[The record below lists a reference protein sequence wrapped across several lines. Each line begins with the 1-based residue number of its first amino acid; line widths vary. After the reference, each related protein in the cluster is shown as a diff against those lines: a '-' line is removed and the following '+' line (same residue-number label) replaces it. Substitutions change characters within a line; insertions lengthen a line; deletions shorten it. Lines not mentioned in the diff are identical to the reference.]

1 MRLARWPFKKKLKSE
16 AVLTEAVPGPEPD
29 LPAPEPDESRLETY
43 LPEPGE
49 VFFEEEPKP
58 FAVSLREILE
68 EYRSDSS
75 PSRYAM
81 AVELGEADDWEEY
94 LGPPTEEPEPIYPQD
109 GRAMQDMLHAS
120 WQASHADEPDVS
132 LYPGPG
138 SHLRGIDS
146 APVVEPASSA
156 ADGGY
161 RSGKGP
167 QLKEILS
174 EYRTGSA
181 DGAAPADRE
190 QAPMTPMDAQAD
202 TAPLDG
208 YSDQTDE
215 LPAGI
220 RTLQERR
227 SEAVSVPQS
236 AHLSVEDILAE
247 FHGFVPAESAED
259 APSAVSE
266 SPAPVEEPA
275 AKAGRSRRASMEAE
289 ARRLFA
295 GARDA
300 ARRERVPAAEPE
312 SPVPAPAP
320 APTEETP
327 VSAPEAPVSAPE
339 ADPFELRIPAE
350 AELPAESSGSP
361 SPDAAEPESVADAV
375 ESEAADDE
383 PEAVESAAAVRPAS
397 GLRDRVRGFTGRRKK
412 KKEKTPP
419 APVRETAEGLDD
431 EEASPAAYAVD
442 DDYEAEEPD
451 AASFPS
457 FGQYLTGLFSGLLIR
472 ARGLGTPHSGET
484 MEDDEEDLGPE
495 VKPGA
500 ASQYYGSHVRSLRL
514 RFRIALVLWLV
525 LAYISLGVPATG
537 MLRTVEV
544 AAGMCLGLQLGILLL
559 CLDVVTNAAVNLAR
573 GRFGAD
579 SLAVLVCLLSSI
591 DALAVLLDGFGTPH
605 VPLCLI
611 SSFSLMGVLFSSL
624 LSARGLRK
632 ALRVPAIGKKAY
644 SVTAESELTERT
656 ITLIKSVRP
665 VSGFVRRSEEAAP
678 DEVSYN
684 RAAPI
689 LLLLGIVMSLVVVL
703 VKKSPSEFLFVLTA
717 ILAPAV
723 PFTALLCYALPFFIG
738 TERIFPSGAAIAGW
752 SGLCDVGGSHNL
764 IVTDRDLFP
773 ENCVDI
779 DTIRIFADMPSEK
792 VIACAGSM
800 IAASGSGLSPCFG
813 ELMERNGCS
822 MRQIEDFEYLPGGG
836 LKGTIDGQA
845 ILCGGTELM
854 RLMNVRIP
862 YRLVSKTSVL
872 LAIDGVLYG
881 IFNMKYEPSPTV
893 RKALVSLIR
902 SNRHPVFAIRD
913 FNVNP
918 EMLHETFDVATDG
931 YDFPPYVERFAISD
945 AKPSENRK
953 IAAVLCREGLGP
965 LVHMADTGRSIF
977 ISVRI
982 NLMISLLASVIGVF
996 AVFFQL
1002 LTAGTISM
1010 SALFL
1015 YALVWLIP
1023 VVLVSLIRF

>member
-1 MRLARWPFKKKLKSE
+1 MARWPIKKKKKSGSPRTD
-16 AVLTEAVPGPEPD
+16 AAPHTERPV
-29 LPAPEPDESRLETY
+29 PAPEADESALETY
-43 LPEPGE
+43 LPERGE

-58 FAVSLREILE
+58 FAVSLREILQ

-94 LGPPTEEPEPIYPQD
+94 LGPPTEEPEPIYPAD
-109 GRAMQDMLHAS
+109 ERAVQDMLHAS
-120 WQASHADEPDVS
+120 WKDSHADEPEIS

-146 APVVEPASSA
+146 APYAEPASSA
-156 ADGGY
+156 AEGGY
-161 RSGKGP
+161 RAGSGP
-167 QLKEILS
+167 QLRDILS
-174 EYRTGSA
+174 EYR
-181 DGAAPADRE
+181 DGPAEETAPADRGH
-190 QAPMTPMDAQAD
+190 APMTSMDAQPD
-202 TAPLDG
+202 TRPAAALTEPE
-208 YSDQTDE
+208 DE

-220 RTLQERR
+220 RTLQDRR
-227 SEAVSVPQS
+227 AEDFSTPRS
-236 AHLSVEDILAE
+236 AHLTVEDILSE
-247 FHGFVPAESAED
+247 FRGYTAPEPQPEEASPVLPADSVPAEERH
-259 APSAVSE
+259 PG
-266 SPAPVEEPA
+266 
-275 AKAGRSRRASMEAE
+275 KSRRASMEDE
-289 ARRLFA
+289 ARRLFSGVRRA
-295 GARDA
+295 VKEAPA
-300 ARRERVPAAEPE
+300 APIEEAHEEIPVPAAEPE
-312 SPVPAPAP
+312 E
-320 APTEETP
+320 PTA
-327 VSAPEAPVSAPE
+327 APEAQRPE
-339 ADPFELRIPAE
+339 ADAFAFDIPEDTEVPAADEAGENAAPAGE
-350 AELPAESSGSP
+350 AEKKPL
-361 SPDAAEPESVADAV
+361 AALKG
-375 ESEAADDE
+375 
-383 PEAVESAAAVRPAS
+383 RLS
-397 GLRDRVRGFTGRRKK
+397 GLAARRKK
-412 KKEKTPP
+412 MKDVPASASP

-431 EEASPAAYAVD
+431 SEVSPAAYAVD
-442 DDYEAEEPD
+442 DEYEAEETD
-451 AASFPS
+451 SNAFPS
-457 FGQYLTGLFSGLLIR
+457 FGQYLAGLFSGLLIR
-472 ARGLGTPHSGET
+472 VRGLGTPHSGET
-484 MEDDEEDLGPE
+484 MEADEEDLGEE
-495 VKPGA
+495 VKPAA
-500 ASQYYGSHVRSLRL
+500 ASRYYGAHVQSLRL
-514 RFRIALVLWLV
+514 RFRIALILWLV

-537 MLRTVEV
+537 MLRTIEV

-559 CLDVVTNAAVNLAR
+559 SLDVVTNAAVNLTR

-579 SLAVLVCLLSSI
+579 SLAVLSCLLTSV
-591 DALAVLLDGFGTPH
+591 DALAVMLQGFGSPH

-611 SSFSLMGVLFSSL
+611 SSFSLLGVLFASL

-632 ALRVPAIGKKAY
+632 SLRVPAIGKKAY

-656 ITLIKSVRP
+656 ITLIKSDRP

-678 DEVSYN
+678 DEVAYN
-684 RAAPI
+684 RAAPL
-689 LLLLGIVMSLVVVL
+689 LLLLGFVMSLIVAL
-703 VKKSPSEFLFVLTA
+703 AKKSPSDFLFILTA

-723 PFTALLCYALPFFIG
+723 PFTALLSYALPFFIG
-738 TERIFPSGAAIAGW
+738 SERIFPSGAAIAGW

-792 VIACAGSM
+792 VIAYAGSM
-800 IAASGSGLSPCFG
+800 IAASGSGLSPCFAA
-813 ELMERNGCS
+813 LMERNNCS
-822 MRQIEDFEYLPGGG
+822 MRQVEDFEYLPGGG
-836 LKGTIDGQA
+836 LRGTIDGQS

-862 YRLVSKTSVL
+862 FRLVGKTSVL

-893 RKALVSLIR
+893 RKALVGLIR

-965 LVHMADTGRSIF
+965 LVHMADTGRSIYL
-977 ISVRI
+977 SVRI

-1010 SALFL
+1010 AALFL
-1015 YALVWLIP
+1015 YALIWLIP
-1023 VVLVSLIRF
+1023 AALVSLIRF